1 MSELGTVVVGFDGS
15 PSSHDA
21 LALGARLAQASDAE
35 LVAAFVYRAD
45 LVPLGDESEFDEWQ
59 RSIALRELGAAQTLQ
74 PSAEIVAVR
83 ARSVARGLHE
93 LAGARD
99 AGVVVVGGTHRG
111 AIGRVVPGSTAQR
124 LLEGAPCPVAVAP
137 RGWGAGEVAAGAAGA
152 SLAPV
157 VAGFDGEEDSRVA
170 VAWAGRVAA
179 LLGAPLRI
187 VTVVEPL
194 PPIPRD
200 PVTFVRPDALE
211 EALRGARES
220 LRASLR
226 EDLDG
231 LAASVASVASVAS
244 SDAAGT
250 SGLSVDTEILD
261 GHPADRLVA
270 QADGDGGLIVVGSR
284 GYGPLGAVLVGSVA
298 AEVLRE
304 ATSPVIVVPRSA

>member
-1 MSELGTVVVGFDGS
+1 MSGLGTVVVGFDGS

-21 LALGARLAQASDAE
+21 LALGARLAQAGGAA

-45 LVPLGDESEFDEWQ
+45 LVPLGDESEFEDWQ
-59 RSIALRELGAAQTLQ
+59 RSIALRELGAASALQ
-74 PSAEIVAVR
+74 PSAELAAVR

-93 LAGARD
+93 LAGERD
-99 AGVVVVGGTHRG
+99 ASVVVVGGTHRG

-137 RGWGAGEVAAGAAGA
+137 RGWGATDV

-179 LLGAPLRI
+179 LLEAPLRL

-194 PPIPRD
+194 PPLPRD

-211 EALRGARES
+211 QMMADARES
-220 LRASLR
+220 LRGSLR
-226 EDLDG
+226 SELDTLAAG
-231 LAASVASVASVAS
+231 LAESAPGVP
-244 SDAAGT
+244 
-250 SGLSVDTEILD
+250 VDVQLLD

-270 QADGDGGLIVVGSR
+270 QADGEGGLIVVGSR

>member
-1 MSELGTVVVGFDGS
+1 MSGLGTVVVGFDGS

-21 LALGARLAQASDAE
+21 LALGARLAQAGGAS

-45 LVPLGDESEFDEWQ
+45 LVPLGDESEFEDWQ
-59 RSIALRELGAAQTLQ
+59 RSIALRELGAASALQ
-74 PSAEIVAVR
+74 PSAELAAVR

-93 LAGARD
+93 LAGERD

-137 RGWGAGEVAAGAAGA
+137 RGWAATDV

-179 LLGAPLRI
+179 LLEAPLRL
-187 VTVVEPL
+187 VTVLEPL
-194 PPIPRD
+194 PPLPRD

-211 EALRGARES
+211 QMMADARES
-220 LRASLR
+220 LRGSLR
-226 EDLDG
+226 SELDT
-231 LAASVASVASVAS
+231 LAASFAESAPGVP
-244 SDAAGT
+244 
-250 SGLSVDTEILD
+250 VDVRLLD

-270 QADGDGGLIVVGSR
+270 QADGEGGLIVVGSR